1 MWTFRQFQKLFLSES
16 AVLDTLKNKSVVDHD
31 KPSGEA
37 VKLRDKLLARAYFDD
52 SMSNHVWS
60 KYHGIDIKGYSGALV
75 RLQLGFEQNPRT
87 REQFKIAPT
96 HHIIDKLAEGDPSK
110 DKKHL
115 PQIVDWY
122 SKRHFRAEDLGSA
135 ESHAEHKNYSS
146 VHGTLAAFQDIKN
159 KEHFPNFPH
168 PTQPGTML
176 KGTSIKSYSHMTFPE
191 FRSHVHEKL
200 GLNKAS
206 GENVADHPDVELI
219 AHHDGTKLYHIKS
232 ESAAKHVAKC
242 AGASWCTGYED
253 STNMFENYS
262 DNLHLL
268 HGKDGVFH
276 QLHQSSHQFMDKKDE
291 PIEPHEL
298 AKKYP
303 EIKKF
308 PQLNGYIAKDHSMPF
323 DTEEGVHKEVER
335 NLDHIKDP
343 LTETSSNHKSFRF
356 IARNGN
362 HEHLKQLSAEMD
374 RRQPLSKWHGNLAA
388 ERTLADTRRIAEF
401 DEDLHPYHGP
411 KGTPEHLANIF
422 DKDEHYT
429 KLIDANP
436 YGSPV
441 NRNKLRDKQKNLQ
454 GEMYHIDK
462 RLPMEF
468 SNRWA
473 SWARKKGSQEH
484 LVKNGVLP
492 KDNLEVAHAF
502 LSRDKKKD

>member
-1 MWTFRQFQKLFLSES
+1 MFTFRQFQKLFLSES
-16 AVLDTLKNKSVVDHD
+16 AVLDQLKVKARGKETPNGR
-31 KPSGEA
+31 GEENR
-37 VKLRDKLLARAYFDD
+37 LHSLLYSQVRNDYSMATHVQSKYPAKFGIDG
-52 SMSNHVWS
+52 SMSRM
-60 KYHGIDIKGYSGALV
+60 HGDIQKNPELHKH
-75 RLQLGFEQNPRT
+75 GFPSD
-87 REQFKIAPT
+87 
-96 HHIIDKLAEGDPSK
+96 HIIDKLAEGDPSK

-115 PQIVDWY
+115 PQIADWY
-122 SKRHFRAEDLGSA
+122 SKGHFRAEDLGSA
-135 ESHAEHKNYSS
+135 ESHAEHKNYST

-242 AGASWCTGYED
+242 AGADWCTGYEG

-262 DNLHLL
+262 NNLHLL

-291 PIEPHEL
+291 PVAPHEL

-323 DTEEGVHKEVER
+323 DSEEGVHKEVER
-335 NLDHIKDP
+335 RLGDMKDP
-343 LTETSSNHKSFRF
+343 NLNIESGHRSFPF
-356 IARNGN
+356 IAKNGN

-374 RRQPLSKWHGNLAA
+374 KRGSLSQEHGNLAA
-388 ERTLADTRRIAEF
+388 PRALTNARLAVDF
-401 DEDLHPYHGP
+401 NEDSHPYHGP
-411 KGTPEHLANIF
+411 KGTAEHLANLF
-422 DKDEHYT
+422 DKEEHLRRTIDSVPRVAGGNKYVQPLMNKYT
-429 KLIDANP
+429 PLNTELN
-436 YGSPV
+436 V
-441 NRNKLRDKQKNLQ
+441 
-454 GEMYHIDK
+454 HIDR
-462 RLPMEF
+462 RLP
-468 SNRWA
+468 SGSTVNWA
-473 SWARKKGSQEH
+473 HRKGESSH
-484 LVKNGVLP
+484 ISLHGILP
-492 KDNLEVAHAF
+492 KNNLEKAHAF
-502 LSRDKKKD
+502 LNRDKKKD